1 MSRIVERST
10 DNGRTWAPT
19 QYGSR
24 SVLAHVIQGLD
35 PYEIHDDG
43 VGNLYRWRP
52 SEEGEE

>member
-1 MSRIVERST
+1 MTRIVERST

-19 QYGSR
+19 EYGSR
-24 SVLAHVIQGLD
+24 SVLTHVIQGLD

-52 SEEGEE
+52 AEEGS